1 MSLPRFLL
9 LTLCLLLA
17 LALATGCPKKPP
29 ADTVETRAP
38 ATEAEAAPEDAPA
51 ETGMVERVDDTG
63 SFEADDTRAEE
74 IEGVDYNDPADITEK
89 RLLQTV
95 YFGYDRFDLSET
107 TRRTLKENATKLQAY
122 PSWRVRVDG
131 HCDER
136 GTIEYNLELG
146 AKRARAVVEYLG
158 QLGVD
163 VTMLEVRSFGEE
175 RPQAMGNDEAAWSQ
189 NRRAEFTVI
198 SVN

>member
-9 LTLCLLLA
+9 LSLCLVLA
-17 LALATGCPKKPP
+17 LALTTGCPKKPP
-29 ADTVETRAP
+29 ADTVQTEAP
-38 ATEAEAAPEDAPA
+38 ATEPETAPDDTAADARA
-51 ETGMVERVDDTG
+51 VERVDEDEG
-63 SFEADDTRAEE
+63 FRADDTREEE
-74 IEGVDYNDPADITEK
+74 IGEIDWNDPQALTEA
-89 RLLQTV
+89 RVLQTV

-107 TRRTLKENATKLQAY
+107 TRRTLKENATKLQAH
-122 PSWRVRVDG
+122 PEWRVRIDG

-146 AKRARAVVEYLG
+146 AKRARSVLDYLG

-163 VTMLEVRSFGEE
+163 VTRLEVRSFGEE
-175 RPQAMGNDEAAWSQ
+175 RPQAAGSDEAAWSQ
-189 NRRAEFTVI
+189 NRRAEFTVL